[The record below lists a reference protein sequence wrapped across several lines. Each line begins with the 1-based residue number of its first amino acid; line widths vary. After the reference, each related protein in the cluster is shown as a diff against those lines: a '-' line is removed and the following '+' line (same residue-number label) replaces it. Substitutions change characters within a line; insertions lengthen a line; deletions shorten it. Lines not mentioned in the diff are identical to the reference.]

1 MRGLD
6 LFFKRL
12 IPQLRE
18 GETLGSPSIE
28 GWMHS
33 IRWDTPGFIGAGED
47 GLYQYINDP
56 WLALTDT
63 VIPGP

>member
-6 LFFKRL
+6 LLFLRL
-12 IPQLRE
+12 ILQLRE
-18 GETLGSPSIE
+18 GETLESPSIE

-33 IRWDTPGFIGAGED
+33 IRRDTSGSICAGED
-47 GLYQYINDP
+47 GLNRYINDP
-56 WLALTDT
+56 WVALTDT